1 MGTVQNFMALFTII
15 EVDKIFYL
23 SLQNESLKKKFNDD
37 IQEELLK
44 VVRTTSN
51 KAFDIVPQNQLETD
65 DLFIDDDYFEDKERK
80 EDGIVKP
87 TNIRV
92 DFLKERKFFN
102 KMGYLLY
109 KILRLFNIVIW
120 QYFAPFYM
128 LITCFFYIP

>member
-51 KAFDIVPQNQLETD
+51 KAFDIVP
-65 DLFIDDDYFEDKERK
+65 
-80 EDGIVKP
+80 
-87 TNIRV
+87 
-92 DFLKERKFFN
+92 
-102 KMGYLLY
+102 
-109 KILRLFNIVIW
+109 
-120 QYFAPFYM
+120 
-128 LITCFFYIP
+128 